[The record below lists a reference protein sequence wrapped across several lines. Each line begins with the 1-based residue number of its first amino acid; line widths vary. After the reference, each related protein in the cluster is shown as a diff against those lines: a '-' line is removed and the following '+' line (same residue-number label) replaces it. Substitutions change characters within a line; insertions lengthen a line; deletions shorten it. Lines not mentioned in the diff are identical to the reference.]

1 MLLARHLYYRWRC
14 RNTNEQN
21 YNNVCF
27 QQEKGATLGESL
39 PL

>member
-1 MLLARHLYYRWRC
+1 MSLAYYLPR
-14 RNTNEQN
+14 NEQN